1 MKASVLAHSAL
12 SWPLAAPMEIVRP
25 ASIDAGAWRRF
36 SRVARL
42 AAAAVAPVLEA
53 ADLDRDELPLFFG
66 TGLGEY
72 SSSYGFLKSLFTRG
86 AAMASPLY
94 FQNSVHNAGAGHL
107 SIAFSL
113 RGPSETLCAG
123 ALTTLRT
130 FERALCWLEAN
141 GGHALVVLADDVTPE
156 SAAGWALGGID
167 IQPGEG
173 GAAFLLSAAAL
184 APGRASIELVDSPSS
199 PPAGR
204 GAPEGQ
210 PQVLPPWGPPAG
222 RGAPEGRRGGAATRA
237 LVAAMPFFCT
247 SDAHP
252 LSVALSTPGEH
263 TFDYPGCMLVARSG

>member
-1 MKASVLAHSAL
+1 MRAPLGASVLAHSAL
-12 SWPLAAPMEIVRP
+12 AWPLSAPEDIVRP

-42 AAAAVAPVLEA
+42 AAAAAAPVLEA
-53 ADLDRDELPLFFG
+53 TDLDRDELPLFFG

-86 AAMASPLY
+86 PAMASPLY
-94 FQNSVHNAGAGHL
+94 FQNSVHNAAAGHL

-141 GGHALVVLADDVTPE
+141 GGYALVVLADDVTPE

-167 IQPGEG
+167 IPPGEG
-173 GAAFLLSAAAL
+173 GAAFLLSAAPAL
-184 APGRASIELVDSPSS
+184 GRATIELVDSPS
-199 PPAGR
+199 
-204 GAPEGQ
+204 
-210 PQVLPPWGPPAG
+210 GPPAG
-222 RGAPEGRRGGAATRA
+222 RGAPEGRRGGVATRA
-237 LVAAMPFFCT
+237 LIAAMPFFCT

-263 TFDYPGCMLVARSG
+263 TFDYPGCMLVARRG

>member
-1 MKASVLAHSAL
+1 MSARPPLKASVLAHSAI
-12 SWPLAAPMEIVRP
+12 SWPLSAPEEIVRP

-42 AAAAVAPVLEA
+42 AAAAAAPVLEA

-72 SSSYGFLKSLFTRG
+72 SSSYGFLKSLYTRG
-86 AAMASPLY
+86 PAMASPLY
-94 FQNSVHNAGAGHL
+94 FQNSVHNAAAGHV

-173 GAAFLLSAAAL
+173 GASFLLSAAAL
-184 APGRASIELVDSPSS
+184 APGRASIELVDSP
-199 PPAGR
+199 
-204 GAPEGQ
+204 
-210 PQVLPPWGPPAG
+210 QVLQG
-222 RGAPEGRRGGAATRA
+222 GAPEGRRGAAATRA